1 MDDNILVIGI
11 AGGTGSGKTTLMN
24 NLISRFEGMV
34 TVISHDNYYKRHD
47 DMTYEERSQ
56 LNYDEPAAFDTSLM
70 VYHLEELRR
79 GHAIEC
85 PVYDFTIHNRSE
97 QTIHI
102 VPKKV
107 IIVEGILIFENEE
120 LRNLMDIRIFVDT
133 DADIRLCRRIKR
145 DVKQAGKNFGKRTEA
160 VSGHGQAHA
169 RAVRGAEQEVRQH
182 RRPRG
187 RKKSGGAGH
196 DRRPHPAASGGNM
209 NYESLIFDI
218 DGTLWDSRALVAE
231 GYNIQLNKEGLS
243 RYCITAETLKPL
255 FGRVMTEIADVLFAD
270 FPEKERY
277 ALMARCMETE
287 NRHLHENPC
296 HIGYPGVRE
305 TMEELAKTHRLFIVS
320 NSQQG
325 YPELCISKLGLTGC
339 ITGHL
344 CFGDT
349 GTSKGK
355 TIRTLM
361 EKYHITSCAYIGDTQ
376 GDYEATVEAGVPFLW
391 ASYGFGTPAGYAG
404 KIDSFEDLLKL

>member
-1 MDDNILVIGI
+1 
-11 AGGTGSGKTTLMN
+11 
-24 NLISRFEGMV
+24 
-34 TVISHDNYYKRHD
+34 
-47 DMTYEERSQ
+47 
-56 LNYDEPAAFDTSLM
+56 
-70 VYHLEELRR
+70 
-79 GHAIEC
+79 
-85 PVYDFTIHNRSE
+85 
-97 QTIHI
+97 
-102 VPKKV
+102 
-107 IIVEGILIFENEE
+107 
-120 LRNLMDIRIFVDT
+120 
-133 DADIRLCRRIKR
+133 
-145 DVKQAGKNFGKRTEA
+145 
-160 VSGHGQAHA
+160 
-169 RAVRGAEQEVRQH
+169 
-182 RRPRG
+182 
-187 RKKSGGAGH
+187 
-196 DRRPHPAASGGNM
+196 M

-277 ALMARCMETE
+277 ALMARCMEME
-287 NRHLHENPC
+287 NRHLRENPC

-305 TMEELAKTHRLFIVS
+305 TMEALAKTHRLFIVS

-361 EKYHITSCAYIGDTQ
+361 EKYNITSCAYIGDTQ